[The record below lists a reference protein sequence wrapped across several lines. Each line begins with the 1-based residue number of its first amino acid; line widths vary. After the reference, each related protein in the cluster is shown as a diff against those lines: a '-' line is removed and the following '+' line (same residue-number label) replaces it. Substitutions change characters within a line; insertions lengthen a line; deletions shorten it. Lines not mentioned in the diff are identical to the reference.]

1 MDARAKEAIRY
12 LGYGKCAVDDQ
23 TMALVWESL
32 KELDQ
37 MADKKIIYRIF
48 EFSAREENWIQLEH
62 IKIHSRNLFQ
72 NMKGCEK
79 VVLLGATLGMEADRL
94 LRRYSYTDMAKAVV
108 MQACGAAVLEDYLDE
123 WQEELRKE
131 MEREGYYFRPRF
143 SPGYGDFSIAHQGEI
158 LRLLDSAKKIGL
170 SMTESSMLIPT
181 KSVTAVIGLSRE
193 DIKCHRKGCEVCGKT
208 DCAFRRDIL

>member
-1 MDARAKEAIRY
+1 M
-12 LGYGKCAVDDQ
+12 
-23 TMALVWESL
+23 
-32 KELDQ
+32 
-37 MADKKIIYRIF
+37 
-48 EFSAREENWIQLEH
+48 
-62 IKIHSRNLFQ
+62 
-72 NMKGCEK
+72 
-79 VVLLGATLGMEADRL
+79 
-94 LRRYSYTDMAKAVV
+94 
-108 MQACGAAVLEDYLDE
+108 EDYLDE